1 MLLQSDGQISLVLCC
16 SCNMTSEEHLAKF
29 VHVLEKLQVIGTTI
43 MQKQK
48 KSPAAAEKELT
59 VLIYLRF
66 QTEVC
71 F

>member
-1 MLLQSDGQISLVLCC
+1 
-16 SCNMTSEEHLAKF
+16 MTSEEHLAKF